1 MDVFLPIA
9 EVSVNIIAIL
19 LLSGVV
25 GILSGLFG
33 VGGGFLMTPFL
44 IFLGVP
50 PAYAVA
56 NEANNILA
64 TSVSGST
71 THYLKN
77 TLDYK
82 MGLMIVIGGTIGTAL
97 GIYIFTYFKGIGK
110 IDTVISLAYMY
121 ILAIIGTLMLVESL
135 GEIDRAKRNLIVK
148 KKLHVHYWIHGLPL
162 RMRFPKSKLYES
174 IFTPIIIGL
183 VVGFIAAI
191 MGIGG
196 AFILV
201 PAMIYIIKMP
211 TKLVPGTSLFVTIF
225 ITGFVV
231 IAHAVQ
237 FKSIDLVL
245 VSFLLFGSIIGLHVG
260 LKISEKLN
268 ALPVITTAA
277 DVNKTIVVDLVGR
290 QFGWKIDDETTV
302 TKISAHMVNSEP
314 IGVFQQTG
322 NTKWY
327 KELPKNVTIYDNL
340 EELKKS
346 NSKAHLIISD
356 AIIDDELA
364 QESVI
369 YRPQSLV
376 IGIGLHWDTTKD
388 TIREG
393 IEYCLEKFNLSSKCI
408 AKLVSIKKPEDVQGL
423 IELGKEMKIP
433 VEYVDR
439 EELSEII
446 TPNPSST
453 VKAFEG
459 TASVSEAAAIKVS
472 CGELIV
478 EKQKFPP
485 NLTIAIARKVE

>member
-1 MDVFLPIA
+1 MEVFLPIA
-9 EVSVNIIAIL
+9 QVSINAVEILFLSAI
-19 LLSGVV
+19 V

-82 MGLMIVIGGTIGTAL
+82 MGFMIVIGGAIGTLL
-97 GIYIFTYFKGIGK
+97 GIYTFSYFKGIGK

-135 GEIDRAKRNLIVK
+135 GEIDNSRKNALIK

-183 VVGFIAAI
+183 MVGFIAAI

-225 ITGFVV
+225 VSV
-231 IAHAVQ
+231 IVTFLHA
-237 FKSIDLVL
+237 FNYGSIDLVL
-245 VSFLLFGSIIGLHVG
+245 VLLLVVGSIIGVQSGQKLGEKINSYG
-260 LKISEKLN
+260 LKALLAILLLAVGIAIAYDTFFVEHVEKEIMQVNNDDLN
-268 ALPVITTAA
+268 ALSMLVQKFSKEMPVIYSLFSIFFAIALGVSAA
-277 DVNKTIVVDLVGR
+277 FIRRFFSD
-290 QFGWKIDDETTV
+290 
-302 TKISAHMVNSEP
+302 
-314 IGVFQQTG
+314 
-322 NTKWY
+322 
-327 KELPKNVTIYDNL
+327 
-340 EELKKS
+340 LKKKHF
-346 NSKAHLIISD
+346 SKAS
-356 AIIDDELA
+356 
-364 QESVI
+364 
-369 YRPQSLV
+369 
-376 IGIGLHWDTTKD
+376 
-388 TIREG
+388 
-393 IEYCLEKFNLSSKCI
+393 
-408 AKLVSIKKPEDVQGL
+408 
-423 IELGKEMKIP
+423 
-433 VEYVDR
+433 
-439 EELSEII
+439 
-446 TPNPSST
+446 
-453 VKAFEG
+453 
-459 TASVSEAAAIKVS
+459 
-472 CGELIV
+472 
-478 EKQKFPP
+478 
-485 NLTIAIARKVE
+485 